1 MLITTSSQFKII
13 VLNRNNFL
21 SFFVVVVV
29 VEVYH
34 GWNFVCWINIGMIMD
49 NSFFIPW
56 LSSLDFQVTINN
68 KARFMIFFINIFPS
82 FYHFLGLFV
91 ICFSLK
97 FSPSSLQ
104 KINSQLYIFLIII
117 HVVFYYIFPGSFL
130 KVSKHSIKV
139 FLKKISWSLYLH
151 ILFL

>member
-1 MLITTSSQFKII
+1 
-13 VLNRNNFL
+13 
-21 SFFVVVVV
+21 
-29 VEVYH
+29 
-34 GWNFVCWINIGMIMD
+34 MIMD
-49 NSFFIPW
+49 NSIIIPW

-139 FLKKISWSLYLH
+139 FLKKNFLKFIFTHFVFIGWNLLRPSSLSKTKIQFLH
-151 ILFL
+151 KFIYFYFLMFSNLGCS

>member
-1 MLITTSSQFKII
+1 
-13 VLNRNNFL
+13 
-21 SFFVVVVV
+21 
-29 VEVYH
+29 
-34 GWNFVCWINIGMIMD
+34 MD

-117 HVVFYYIFPGSFL
+117 HVVFYYIFSGSFL
-130 KVSKHSIKV
+130 EVSRHSIKSFSKKK
-139 FLKKISWSLYLH
+139 FLEVYIYTFCFDRVKFGASFLAFKDKNS
-151 ILFL
+151 ILT